1 MSENRQRL
9 KAKRESAAMD
19 GRLKAWTGQECKGEA
34 VGREQRLKAVGWSRV
49 RATSFLTATSSDAT
63 RRRGSCPSTAC
74 GNPNPSAA
82 RGTHTSRPII
92 THVLVF
98 MVLRRMSSVTL
109 VYVFPSLLRL
119 SASCCPYVNPFPLP
133 LGAWTTPWNQSAA
146 RGVSSATRGSGYIN
160 VSMKVTS
167 RKPTGLKPHKESK
180 GLKPPCNVESK

>member
-19 GRLKAWTGQECKGEA
+19 GRLKAWTGQECKGKA

-49 RATSFLTATSSDAT
+49 RATSFLTASSHVRHAT
-63 RRRGSCPSTAC
+63 HCGASPSTAC
-74 GNPNPSAA
+74 GNPNSSTA
-82 RGTHTSRPII
+82 RASHTSRPII

-133 LGAWTTPWNQSAA
+133 LGAWTSAWNQSAA
-146 RGVSSATRGSGYIN
+146 RRVSSATR
-160 VSMKVTS
+160 
-167 RKPTGLKPHKESK
+167 
-180 GLKPPCNVESK
+180 